1 MTTDPTP
8 CDESAS
14 PNELTP
20 EQARE
25 KRKYHLALARER
37 ARAATEQDNKEN
49 DGDETTVAAFILPG
63 GD

>member
-1 MTTDPTP
+1 MTTDPTLP
-8 CDESAS
+8 DDPAP

-25 KRKYHLALARER
+25 KRKFHLALARER
-37 ARAATEQDNKEN
+37 AQAAAEQENKA
-49 DGDETTVAAFILPG
+49 DEASESTVAAFVLPG

>member
-1 MTTDPTP
+1 MTIDAKPPDEPTP
-8 CDESAS
+8 

-25 KRKYHLALARER
+25 KRKFHLALAKER
-37 ARAATEQDNKEN
+37 AHAAAEQQNQEN
-49 DGDETTVAAFILPG
+49 DEGESTVAAFVLPG